1 MKTLED
7 VMAKYPHIVEVMQN
21 TAIMAGYE
29 ILDEYGNVDGEVEL
43 KKDDSPLT
51 VADRRAHMLIYDS
64 LSTQF
69 PDIDVVSEEG
79 ECELSDG
86 KAGIFFLVD
95 PLDGTKE
102 FLKHTGEFTVNI
114 ALVCSGSA
122 ELGVVYVPVEKNL
135 YSTTRDGRA
144 IVRRSATIEDEVGVE
159 EEIRCRCIPLNGPTV
174 VMSAS
179 HSSQETVEY
188 AALYNPAETVS
199 AGSSLKFCRVAEGR
213 ADIYPRLGRTMEW
226 DTAAAHAVLKAAGGN
241 VMSLKDG
248 IELEY
253 GKPGMDNDYVV
264 AAGLNSTLAKS
275 ELNWRNDR

>member
-7 VMAKYPHIVEVMQN
+7 VMIKYPHIVEVMQN

-29 ILDEYGNVDGEVEL
+29 ILDEYENVDVEVEL

-79 ECELSDG
+79 ECEFPDG
-86 KAGIFFLVD
+86 KAGVFFLVD

-102 FLKHTGEFTVNI
+102 FLKRTGEFTVNI

-122 ELGVVYVPVEKNL
+122 EHGVVYVPVEKTL
-135 YSTTRDGRA
+135 FSTTRDGQA
-144 IVRRSATIEDEVGVE
+144 IVRRSATLEDEFGVE
-159 EEIRCRCIPLNGPTV
+159 HEIHCRGIPLCGPTV

-179 HSSQETVEY
+179 HSSQETVDY

-199 AGSSLKFCRVAEGR
+199 AGSSLKFCLVAEGR

-241 VMSLKDG
+241 LFDLKDG
-248 IELEY
+248 KEIYY
-253 GKPGMDNDYVV
+253 GKPEMDNDYFV
-264 AAGLNSTLAKS
+264 AAGLNSTLVKS
-275 ELNWRNDR
+275 DLNWRSDH

>member
-7 VMAKYPHIVEVMQN
+7 VMTRYPHIVEVMQN

-29 ILDEYGNVDGEVEL
+29 ILDEYDNVDVEVEL

-69 PDIDVVSEEG
+69 PDMDIVSEEG

-102 FLKHTGEFTVNI
+102 FLKRTGDFTVNI
-114 ALVCSGSA
+114 ALICSGSA
-122 ELGVVYVPVEKNL
+122 QLGAVYVPVEKSL

-144 IVRRSATIEDEVGVE
+144 ILRKSATLEDEFGVE
-159 EEIRCRCIPLNGPTV
+159 EQIRCRASPPNGPTV

-179 HSSQETVEY
+179 HSSTETTEY
-188 AALYNPAETVS
+188 AALYNPAETLS
-199 AGSSLKFCRVAEGR
+199 AGSSLKFCRVAEGC

-226 DTAAAHAVLKAAGGN
+226 DTAAAHAILKAAGGN
-241 VMSLKDG
+241 VVSLKDAS
-248 IELEY
+248 ELEY
-253 GKPGMDNDYVV
+253 GKPGMDNGYFLAAEASSRVV
-264 AAGLNSTLAKS
+264 ISD
-275 ELNWRNDR
+275 LNWR

>member
-7 VMAKYPHIVEVMQN
+7 VMTNYPHIVEVMQH

-29 ILDEYGNVDGEVEL
+29 ILDEYENVDVEVEL

-51 VADRRAHMLIYDS
+51 VADRRAHMLIHDS

-102 FLKHTGEFTVNI
+102 FLKRTGEFTVNI
-114 ALVCSGSA
+114 ALVCNGRTSH
-122 ELGVVYVPVEKNL
+122 GVVYVPVEKTL

-144 IVRRSATIEDEVGVE
+144 IVRRSATLDEEFGVKA
-159 EEIRCRCIPLNGPTV
+159 EIWCRSVPTSGPTV

-241 VMSLKDG
+241 LFNLKDG
-248 IELEY
+248 KEICY
-253 GKPGMDNDYVV
+253 GKPEMDNDYFV
-264 AAGLNSTLAKS
+264 AAGLNSILVKS
-275 ELNWRNDR
+275 DLNWRAGH